1 MDDPI
6 EFATFGAGCFW
17 CTEAVFQAIRGVEKV
32 IPGYAGG
39 HVPNPTYDQVC
50 SGTTGHIEVARIT
63 FNPKSIGYEQLV
75 EIFFG
80 THNPTTKNRQGND
93 IGEQY
98 QSAIFY
104 HSNEQKEIAEK
115 VKTRIEAEKIYTAPV
130 VTQIRPFVE
139 FFEAE
144 EYHKAYYAK
153 HPSELYCQTIINPKI
168 AKLRKSFSHF
178 LK

>member
-1 MDDPI
+1 MDDSI

-17 CTEAVFQAIRGVEKV
+17 CTEAIFRAIRGVTKV
-32 IPGYAGG
+32 TPGYAGG
-39 HVPNPTYDQVC
+39 HVSNPTYDQVC
-50 SGTTGHIEVARIT
+50 SGKTGHIEVAHIS
-63 FNPKSIGYEQLV
+63 FYPKNIGYEQLV

-80 THNPTTKNRQGND
+80 IHNPTTQNRQGND

-98 QSAIFY
+98 QSVIFY
-104 HSNEQKEIAEK
+104 HSTTQKEIAEK
-115 VKTRIEAEKIYTAPV
+115 VKTRIETEKIYDAPL
-130 VTQIRPFVE
+130 VTHIRPFTE

-153 HPSELYCQTIINPKI
+153 HPDELYCETIINPKI
-168 AKLRKSFSHF
+168 VKLRKSFSHF